1 MTLAGATKILWLQTI
16 THLLAAKGDTSFLGE
31 FATIDEALSRTGSNN
46 GFVVDIAASDGVRQS
61 STRPLFQ
68 RGWRGLAVEMDPA
81 KFACLASVY
90 SEFEG
95 ARLARTRVTP
105 NNVAALLRANE
116 VPRHFEVLNLDI
128 DSYDLFVLQA
138 ILDDGFRPRL
148 ISMEINEKIPPPLY
162 FTVTFDDG
170 HYWQGDHFYGCSL
183 SAASALTRPRGYIL
197 AGVEFNNALYIDS
210 TYAQGIPDLDDTT
223 AYAEGY
229 RDRPKRRQL
238 FHWNADME
246 VLHSLSVDEAVQ
258 FLSEK
263 FSAYQGK
270 FELRTA

>member
-1 MTLAGATKILWLQTI
+1 MTLAGATKILWSQMV
-16 THLLAAKGDTSFLGE
+16 THLRSVKSDTSFVGE
-31 FATIDEALSRTGSNN
+31 FASIDEALSKTGVNN

-68 RGWRGLAVEMDPA
+68 RGWRGLAVEMDPT

-105 NNVAALLRANE
+105 HNVAALLRANE
-116 VPRHFEVLNLDI
+116 VPQHFELLNLDI

-138 ILDDGFRPRL
+138 ILDNGFRPRL
-148 ISMEINEKIPPPLY
+148 ISMEINEKVPPPLY
-162 FTVTFDDG
+162 FAVTYDEG

-183 SAASALTRPRGYIL
+183 SAASALTRPLGYIL

-210 TYAQGIPDLDDTT
+210 THAQGIPDLDDMT
-223 AYAEGY
+223 AYVEGY

-263 FSAYQGK
+263 FSAYRGK
-270 FELRTA
+270 FEARTA